1 MRGLEQGAHDETLAP
16 EIENLRRHKKPK
28 YGKQSEQKNN
38 QIRKRQYVENYLS
51 VLEPSVILLQ

>member
-1 MRGLEQGAHDETLAP
+1 MRGLEQGVHDETLAP

-28 YGKQSEQKNN
+28 FVKQSEQKDT